1 MPLPLSSIA
10 IEEKNKLANS
20 SSVFLILAEIDIPG
34 LAEKVRLIAN
44 TEAYALAEYYV
55 DQGYVLDGYAFVS
68 SHQWCGEDWQAF
80 PFELDEIVDGDSG
93 EVSRVDVRVSNVS
106 REMETYLHQ
115 YDAYCK
121 ANGFEP
127 VLCTIYVINSLNLA
141 SSTPECELKFKLIQP
156 KTSSEWVTFTLG
168 ARNVFNVRYPKRRL
182 IPSCQWTFKGT
193 ECEYSGGETSCNK
206 TFARCQELNNTI
218 RFGGFYV
225 TD

>member
-20 SSVFLILAEIDIPG
+20 DSVFLIALEIIIPG
-34 LAEKVRLIAN
+34 LTEHIRVIAN
-44 TEAYALAEYYV
+44 TE
-55 DQGYVLDGYAFVS
+55 DITWDGETWRAFRF
-68 SHQWCGEDWQAF
+68 DI
-80 PFELDEIVDGDSG
+80 DEIIDGDSG
-93 EVSRVDVRVSNVS
+93 EVSRVDVWVSNAS

-127 VLCTIYVINSLNLA
+127 VLCTIYVLNSLDLA
-141 SSTPECELKFKLIQP
+141 SSTPGCELKFKLIQP
-156 KTSSEWVTFTLG
+156 KTSSERVTFTLG
-168 ARNVFNVRYPKRRL
+168 ARNVFNIRYPKRRL
-182 IPSCQWTFKGT
+182 IPSCQWAFKGDQCT
-193 ECEYSGGETSCNK
+193 YSGGETSCNK
-206 TFARCQELNNTI
+206 TFARCQELDNTI

>member
-20 SSVFLILAEIDIPG
+20 DSVFLIAALIEIPG
-34 LAEKVRLIAN
+34 LAQDIRVIAN
-44 TEAYALAEYYV
+44 TE
-55 DQGYVLDGYAFVS
+55 DITWDG
-68 SHQWCGEDWQAF
+68 ETWQAF
-80 PFELDEIVDGDSG
+80 PFDIDEIVDGDSG

-168 ARNVFNVRYPKRRL
+168 ARNVFNIRYPKRRL